1 MGVRQAR
8 LGLPASP
15 GEAGTT
21 DYRIMF
27 SASSSDP
34 PAPDAA
40 ERLASALATMPGA
53 AGVEDSSQ
61 DRRRRR
67 VAATFWIQVRLGMA
81 DAARDGSRLAKEALK
96 VAGMGD
102 AQLVELA
109 VTMGRRPAAL
119 RDGGGPDD

>member
-1 MGVRQAR
+1 MH
-8 LGLPASP
+8 
-15 GEAGTT
+15 
-21 DYRIMF
+21 DYRIRF
-27 SASSSDP
+27 SASSSAPP
-34 PAPDAA
+34 PADAA
-40 ERLASALATMPGA
+40 ERLSAALATMPGA
-53 AGVEDSSQ
+53 VGVEETSQ

-109 VTMGRRPAAL
+109 VTIEPRPRSLTTA
-119 RDGGGPDD
+119 

>member
-1 MGVRQAR
+1 MN
-8 LGLPASP
+8 
-15 GEAGTT
+15 
-21 DYRIMF
+21 DYRVRF
-27 SASSSDP
+27 SASSSSP
-34 PAPDAA
+34 PATDAA
-40 ERLASALATMPGA
+40 DRLAAALATMPGTD
-53 AGVEDSSQ
+53 GVEETTQ

-109 VTMGRRPAAL
+109 VTIEPRPKGLA
-119 RDGGGPDD
+119 RG